1 LGIGQT
7 SRDIHAFLAGV
18 FQVSQRNSSASRTWS
33 LARSR
38 RPACW
43 IIFLG
48 LAWTATALAD
58 PPLADPQS
66 QAEMLTEQIQ
76 PLLAQYCGDCHSP
89 DYAAGEVDVSLFKSV
104 EAALQHRDF
113 SAKVSEILQF
123 GAMPPDDAAQPAETE
138 RRLLVSWFNAVLT
151 VDCDQVRD
159 PGRVTIRRLNRP
171 EYNHTIR
178 DLTGLELDLAADFPS
193 DDVGEGFDNIGDVLS
208 LPPLLLEKYLDAAF
222 EIAQQVVK
230 AESIQVPRQRRERG
244 DLTAVGA
251 VNLRGGRH
259 FFFTSHGVV
268 FGEFTIERDGDFV
281 LQVET
286 GAEQAGGEL
295 AKVEFSIDGQRVHVA
310 EVKAPVDRMEIQE
323 FPLRL
328 TAGKRRFS
336 AAFINDYYNPDA
348 NDPGD
353 RDRNLAVGAL
363 EIVGPVGPSRGETA
377 LDENHVLVAVPGD
390 DLSPRKAARQILE
403 RFAFRAFRRPVQPEE
418 IDRLLELV
426 GQALDRGRSFEDA
439 IQVGIAA
446 TLVSPHFLFRVEDD
460 RVADPAEPIR
470 ELNDFELASRLS
482 YFLWSSM
489 PDDEL
494 FQLAS
499 DGQLR
504 RPPVLEAQ
512 VRRMIADPKSASLV
526 ENFGGQWLNLRNL
539 EDVTPDPQRF
549 PGFDAALKRAMRRET
564 ELMFET
570 IMREDRSVSE
580 FLTADFTFVNQRL
593 AEHYGIDGVQG
604 DDFQQVKLPADQRA
618 GLLTQ
623 ASILT
628 LTSNPTRTSAV
639 KRGLWIMENI
649 LGTPPPD
656 PPPNVPELEEAQEAS
671 GATTLREQLVL
682 HRQNAVCASCHIQM
696 DELGFGFENFDPIGR
711 WRMADGGRPI
721 DSSGEL
727 PNGQRFQGPIELV
740 AILSQRE
747 QEFAKVLASRM
758 LTFALGR
765 GLEYHDQCAVDSIAQ
780 QMQQNDYRFSSLV
793 LGIVT
798 SEPFRMR
805 RTQGE

>member
-1 LGIGQT
+1 MPFYQE
-7 SRDIHAFLAGV
+7 V
-18 FQVSQRNSSASRTWS
+18 FQVSHRHSSTSRIWS
-33 LARSR
+33 LAYSH
-38 RPACW
+38 
-43 IIFLG
+43 
-48 LAWTATALAD
+48 LAVFSVMTALLAGPSFALAD
-58 PPLADPQS
+58 SPLTDPQS
-66 QAEMLTEQIQ
+66 QAQMLTEQIQ
-76 PLLAQYCGDCHSP
+76 PLLQQYCGDCHSP

-104 EAALQHRDF
+104 EAALELRAF
-113 SAKVSEILQF
+113 TTKVSEILHF
-123 GAMPPDDAAQPAETE
+123 GAMPPDDAAQPTEAE
-138 RRLLVSWFNAVLT
+138 RKLLVSWFNAVLT

-171 EYNHTIR
+171 EYNNTIR

-208 LPPLLLEKYLDAAF
+208 LPPLLMEKYLDAAF
-222 EIAQQVVK
+222 VV
-230 AESIQVPRQRRERG
+230 AELVANVESIQVPHQRRERG

-251 VNLRGGRH
+251 VRLREGRH
-259 FFFTSHGVV
+259 YFFTSHGVLS
-268 FGEFTIERDGDFV
+268 GEFTIERDGDYV
-281 LQVET
+281 LRIET

-310 EVKAPVDRMEIQE
+310 EVKAPVDRMEVQE
-323 FPLRL
+323 FPIRL
-328 TAGKRRFS
+328 EAGKRRFS
-336 AAFINDYYNPDA
+336 AAFINDYYNPSAD
-348 NDPGD
+348 DPGD
-353 RDRNLAVGAL
+353 RDRNLAVRAL
-363 EIVGPVGPSRGETA
+363 EIVGPVDPSQQQQTLEG
-377 LDENHVLVAVPGD
+377 NHVLIAMPGG
-390 DLSPRKAARQILE
+390 DLSPREAARRILE
-403 RFAFRAFRRPVQPEE
+403 RFAFRAFRRPVQADEV
-418 IDRLLELV
+418 DRLVSLV
-426 GQALDRGRSFEDA
+426 GQALDRGRSFEEA

-460 RVADPAEPIR
+460 RVADPAESIR
-470 ELNDFELASRLS
+470 ELNDFELAARLS

-494 FQLAS
+494 FQLA
-499 DGQLR
+499 GEGRLR
-504 RPPVLEAQ
+504 QPSVLEAQ

-526 ENFGGQWLNLRNL
+526 ENFAGQWLNLRNL
-539 EDVTPDPQRF
+539 EEVSPDPTRF
-549 PGFDAALKRAMRRET
+549 PSFDTELKRAMRRET
-564 ELMFET
+564 ELLFKT
-570 IMREDRSVSE
+570 VMREDRSVAE
-580 FLTADFTFVNQRL
+580 FLTADFTFVNQQL
-593 AEHYGIDGVQG
+593 AEHYGIEGVEG
-604 DDFQQVKLPADQRA
+604 DDFQQVALPADQRA

-671 GATTLREQLVL
+671 QAATLREQLVM
-682 HRQNAVCASCHIQM
+682 HRENAVCASCHIQM

-711 WRMADGGRPI
+711 WRTEDGGHPV

-727 PNGQRFQGPIELV
+727 PDGQSFQGPIELV
-740 AILSQRE
+740 AILSQRNHD
-747 QEFAKVLASRM
+747 FAKVLAGKM

-765 GLEYHDQCAVDSIAQ
+765 GLEYYDQCAVDDIAQ

-805 RTQGE
+805 RTQGEKE

>member
-1 LGIGQT
+1 M
-7 SRDIHAFLAGV
+7 SNRH
-18 FQVSQRNSSASRTWS
+18 SSASRIWS
-33 LARSR
+33 PVFSAL
-38 RPACW
+38 PACW
-43 IIFLG
+43 VMIVV
-48 LAWTATALAD
+48 LAGTVTALAE
-58 PPLADPQS
+58 PQLADPES
-66 QAEMLTEQIQ
+66 QAKMLTEQIQ
-76 PLLAQYCGDCHSP
+76 PLLKQYCWDCHSP
-89 DYAAGEVDVSLFKSV
+89 DYAAGEVDVSLFESV
-104 EAALQHRDF
+104 EAALQHRAF
-113 SAKVSEILQF
+113 TAKVSEILQF
-123 GAMPPDDAAQPAETE
+123 GAMPPDDAAQPTEAE
-138 RRLLVSWFNAVLT
+138 RQLIVSWFNAVLT
-151 VDCDQVRD
+151 VDCDQIRD
-159 PGRVTIRRLNRP
+159 PGRVTLRRLNRP
-171 EYNHTIR
+171 EYNNTIR

-193 DDVGEGFDNIGDVLS
+193 DDVGEGFDNIGDVLT

-222 EIAQQVVK
+222 VIAELVASV
-230 AESIQVPRQRRERG
+230 ESIQVP
-244 DLTAVGA
+244 
-251 VNLRGGRH
+251 
-259 FFFTSHGVV
+259 
-268 FGEFTIERDGDFV
+268 
-281 LQVET
+281 
-286 GAEQAGGEL
+286 
-295 AKVEFSIDGQRVHVA
+295 
-310 EVKAPVDRMEIQE
+310 P
-323 FPLRL
+323 
-328 TAGKRRFS
+328 
-336 AAFINDYYNPDA
+336 
-348 NDPGD
+348 
-353 RDRNLAVGAL
+353 L
-363 EIVGPVGPSRGETA
+363 EIVGPVDPSLRKEGLEG
-377 LDENHVLVAVPGD
+377 NHVLIAVPGD
-390 DLSPRKAARQILE
+390 DLSPREAARQILE
-403 RFAFRAFRRPVQPEE
+403 RLAFRAFRRPVQAEE
-418 IDRLLELV
+418 VDRLMGLV
-426 GQALDRGRSFEDA
+426 EQALDRGRPFEDA

-460 RVADPAEPIR
+460 RVADPAESIR
-470 ELNDFELASRLS
+470 ELNDFELATRLS

-504 RPPVLEAQ
+504 QPSVLEAQ
-512 VRRMIADPKSASLV
+512 VLRMIADPKSASLV
-526 ENFGGQWLNLRNL
+526 ENFAGQWLNLRNL

-549 PGFDAALKRAMRRET
+549 PGFDAALKRAMRTET

-570 IMREDRSVSE
+570 IMREDRSVAQ
-580 FLTADFTFVNQRL
+580 FLTADFTFVNQQL

-604 DDFQQVKLPADQRA
+604 DDFQQVKLPSDQRA

-671 GATTLREQLVL
+671 QAATLREQLVM
-682 HRQNAVCASCHIQM
+682 HRESPVCASCHIQM

-711 WRMADGGRPI
+711 WRIEDGGHPV

-727 PNGQRFQGPIELV
+727 PDGQRFEGPIELV

-765 GLEYHDQCAVDSIAQ
+765 GLEYYDQCAVDSIAQ

>member
-1 LGIGQT
+1 MIVL
-7 SRDIHAFLAGV
+7 LAG
-18 FQVSQRNSSASRTWS
+18 
-33 LARSR
+33 
-38 RPACW
+38 
-43 IIFLG
+43 
-48 LAWTATALAD
+48 TATALAE
-58 PPLADPQS
+58 PQWADPES

-76 PLLAQYCGDCHSP
+76 PLLKQYCWDCHSP
-89 DYAAGEVDVSLFKSV
+89 DYAAGEVDVSLFESV
-104 EAALQHRDF
+104 EAALQHRAF
-113 SAKVSEILQF
+113 TVKVSEILQF
-123 GAMPPDDAAQPAETE
+123 GAMPPDDAAQPTEAE
-138 RRLLVSWFNAVLT
+138 RQLLVSWFNAVLT

-171 EYNHTIR
+171 EYNNTIR

-222 EIAQQVVK
+222 VIAELVASV
-230 AESIQVPRQRRERG
+230 ESIQVPRQRRERG

-251 VNLRGGRH
+251 VGLREGRH
-259 FFFTSHGVV
+259 YFFTSHGVLS
-268 FGEFTIERDGDFV
+268 GEFTIERDGDYV
-281 LQVET
+281 LRIET

-310 EVKAPVDRMEIQE
+310 DVKAPVDRMEVQE
-323 FPLRL
+323 FPIRL
-328 TAGKRRFS
+328 EAGKRRFS

-353 RDRNLAVGAL
+353 RDRNLAVRAL
-363 EIVGPVGPSRGETA
+363 EIVGPVDPSPRKEA
-377 LDENHVLVAVPGD
+377 LEGNHVLIAVPGD
-390 DLSPRKAARQILE
+390 NLSPREAARQILE
-403 RFAFRAFRRPVQPEE
+403 RLAFRAFRRPVQPEE
-418 IDRLLELV
+418 VDRLMGLV
-426 GQALDRGRSFEDA
+426 EQVLDRGRSFEDA

-460 RVADPAEPIR
+460 RVADAAESIR
-470 ELNDFELASRLS
+470 ELNDFELATRLS

-494 FQLAS
+494 FQWAS
-499 DGQLR
+499 EGQLR
-504 RPPVLEAQ
+504 QPSVLEAQ
-512 VRRMIADPKSASLV
+512 TRRMIADPKSASLV
-526 ENFGGQWLNLRNL
+526 ENFAGQWLNLRNL

-570 IMREDRSVSE
+570 IMREDRSVAE
-580 FLTADFTFVNQRL
+580 FLTADFTFVNQQL
-593 AEHYGIDGVQG
+593 AEHYGIEGVQG
-604 DDFQQVKLPADQRA
+604 DDFQQVKLPPDQRA

-671 GATTLREQLVL
+671 QAATLREQLVM
-682 HRQNAVCASCHIQM
+682 HRESAVCASCHIQM

-711 WRMADGGRPI
+711 WRIEDGGHPV

-727 PNGQRFQGPIELV
+727 PDGQRFQGPIELV

-765 GLEYHDQCAVDSIAQ
+765 GLEYYDQCAVDSIAQ

>member
-1 LGIGQT
+1 MFN
-7 SRDIHAFLAGV
+7 RH
-18 FQVSQRNSSASRTWS
+18 SSASRTWS
-33 LARSR
+33 PAFSAL
-38 RPACW
+38 PACW
-43 IIFLG
+43 VMIVV
-48 LAWTATALAD
+48 LAGNATALAEA
-58 PPLADPQS
+58 PLADPES

-76 PLLAQYCGDCHSP
+76 PLLKQYCWDCHSP

-104 EAALQHRDF
+104 EAALQHRAF
-113 SAKVSEILQF
+113 TVKVSEILQF
-123 GAMPPDDAAQPAETE
+123 GAMPPDDAAQPTEAE
-138 RRLLVSWFNAVLT
+138 RQLLVSWFNAVLT
-151 VDCDQVRD
+151 VDCDQIRD

-171 EYNHTIR
+171 EYNNTIR
-178 DLTGLELDLAADFPS
+178 DLTGLKLDLAADFPS
-193 DDVGEGFDNIGDVLS
+193 DDVGEGFDNIGDVLT

-222 EIAQQVVK
+222 VIAELVASV
-230 AESIQVPRQRRERG
+230 ESIQVLRQRRERG

-251 VNLRGGRH
+251 VGLREGRH
-259 FFFTSHGVV
+259 YFFTSHGVLS
-268 FGEFTIERDGDFV
+268 GEFTIERDGDYV
-281 LQVET
+281 LRIET
-286 GAEQAGGEL
+286 GAEQAGDEL

-310 EVKAPVDRMEIQE
+310 EVKAPVDRMEVQE
-323 FPLRL
+323 FPVRL
-328 TAGKRRFS
+328 EAGKRRFS
-336 AAFINDYYNPDA
+336 VAFINDYYNPSAD
-348 NDPGD
+348 DPGN
-353 RDRNLAVGAL
+353 RDRNLAVRAL
-363 EIVGPVGPSRGETA
+363 EIVGPVDPSLRKEA
-377 LDENHVLVAVPGD
+377 LEGNHVLIAVPGD

-403 RFAFRAFRRPVQPEE
+403 RLAFRAFRRPVQAEE
-418 IDRLLELV
+418 VDRLMGLV
-426 GQALDRGRSFEDA
+426 EQALERGRSFEDA

-460 RVADPAEPIR
+460 RVADPAESIR
-470 ELNDFELASRLS
+470 ELNDFELATRLS

-489 PDDEL
+489 PDDKL
-494 FQLAS
+494 FQLAIDS
-499 DGQLR
+499 QLR
-504 RPPVLEAQ
+504 KTSVLEAQ
-512 VRRMIADPKSASLV
+512 VLRMIADPKSASLV
-526 ENFGGQWLNLRNL
+526 ENFAGQWLNLRNL

-570 IMREDRSVSE
+570 IMREDRSVAE
-580 FLTADFTFVNQRL
+580 FLTADFTFVNQQL
-593 AEHYGIDGVQG
+593 AEHYGIEGVQG
-604 DDFQQVKLPADQRA
+604 DDFQQVKLPSDQRA

-671 GATTLREQLVL
+671 QAATLREQLVM
-682 HRQNAVCASCHIQM
+682 HRENAVCASCHIQM

-711 WRMADGGRPI
+711 WRIEDGGHPV

-765 GLEYHDQCAVDSIAQ
+765 GLEYYDQCAVDSIAQ